1 MDIDKTEF
9 IDDFIEDMNDL
20 MSNAEISLKKLEDN
34 HSLDLINELF
44 RVAHSI
50 KGMSASM
57 EFKRLEMLTHK
68 IEDLMYVVRD
78 GTLEFSQDILEIL
91 QIGFAFLN
99 ELFTS
104 VKLSGVEDCVRV
116 TQQVGAMLDV
126 HDPISGEYALEVS
139 SPGWDRPFFQLS
151 QMSGYIGHQVALR
164 LIAAV
169 ENRRKFQAKLITV
182 DLENEMIQVEVE
194 GKHVLEIDSH
204 NIDKANLIYQD

>member
-1 MDIDKTEF
+1 MKLSNKSQALYDLIAPAVAACGVDLWGIEFLPQGKRSLLRIFIDKP
-9 IDDFIEDMNDL
+9 IDE
-20 MSNAEISLKKLEDN
+20 SAEP
-34 HSLDLINELF
+34 
-44 RVAHSI
+44 V
-50 KGMSASM
+50 
-57 EFKRLEMLTHK
+57 
-68 IEDLMYVVRD
+68 
-78 GTLEFSQDILEIL
+78 
-91 QIGFAFLN
+91 LN
-99 ELFTS
+99 EEGE
-104 VKLSGVEDCVRV
+104 VEQGRGIGVEDCVRV

-182 DLENEMIQVEVE
+182 DLENEMNQVEVE

>member
-1 MDIDKTEF
+1 MKLSNKSQALYDLIAPAVAACGVDLWGIEFLPQGKRSLLRIFIDKP
-9 IDDFIEDMNDL
+9 IDE
-20 MSNAEISLKKLEDN
+20 SAEP
-34 HSLDLINELF
+34 
-44 RVAHSI
+44 V
-50 KGMSASM
+50 
-57 EFKRLEMLTHK
+57 
-68 IEDLMYVVRD
+68 
-78 GTLEFSQDILEIL
+78 
-91 QIGFAFLN
+91 LN
-99 ELFTS
+99 EEGE
-104 VKLSGVEDCVRV
+104 VEQGRGIGVQDCVLV

-151 QMSGYIGHQVALR
+151 QMSGYIGQQVALR

-194 GKHVLEIDSH
+194 VKHVLEIDSH